1 MPYPSWNT
9 NFFKSE
15 KKRHNESVGAAT
27 AANTTTNEIDT
38 FQSPLD
44 EMARIVSPFQI
55 RVDECNRLWVMDT
68 GLVDI
73 LGDSKQI
80 LPPALIIF
88 DLNTDQLIRRYSF
101 KPKDIKFGSF
111 FANVVSYQT

>member
-15 KKRHNESVGAAT
+15 NKLNNET
-27 AANTTTNEIDT
+27 AASTAGNTTTNEIDT
-38 FQSPLD
+38 FQNPLD
-44 EMARIVSPFQI
+44 EMAKIVSPFQI

-88 DLNTDQLIRRYSF
+88 DLNTDQLIRRYTF
-101 KPKDIKFGSF
+101 KPTDIRSGSF
-111 FANVVSYQT
+111 FANVVSSHK